1 MTIPVSIS
9 AGAVDRI
16 VKETYRSDVIPEIEG
31 RLGRSDLM
39 HMCFSARLVSPPDL
53 EVASP
58 GALTVRVPVEGLASI
73 PWGVGMRYHM
83 EASTQV
89 GIEVEDGK
97 LRLDVGELTF
107 QDLRLA
113 NGCSF
118 PRKVLDLIAPFIYGA
133 IFQGLLGKDG
143 LPLVDLPPI
152 SIPLSDLMP
161 ELSPMLELPPL
172 ELKIAGVVIEPP
184 GVIAMIEMD
193 GDDTP
198 PATLPAQEGWDIAVA
213 VSEATADVMVGKIM
227 DLMGDVKGSLSSPV
241 PDPRAMADV
250 LFASAETL
258 TSLGRR
264 GLGRRKLRGTSSI
277 RVEYTARTGRPCL
290 SFQGG
295 DKIAICRIPAHINAK
310 AILEVERSKRGFKDR
325 LISLFR
331 PSAVGSDPQTEKVAM
346 GSWDFDGDFSIER
359 AEVTVRQE
367 PGSLPRLDLTS
378 LDLEL
383 DLPWPFPNEVLEKL
397 TEGLGKDIIGS
408 RLPKEFPT
416 EIPFSPEIPFKLK
429 LKDLRL
435 YTHEGTM
442 VVHANIDLLPE
453 GSTDDVR
460 KALGDRMNAVTAQ
473 MLTGLSGPSS
483 R

>member
-1 MTIPVSIS
+1 MTIPVSVN

-16 VKETYRSDVIPEIEG
+16 VKETYRSDVIPELEG

-39 HMCFSARLVSPPDL
+39 HMCYSARLTSPP
-53 EVASP
+53 EVEVTMP
-58 GALTVRVPVEGLASI
+58 GALTVQVPVEGLVSI
-73 PWGVGMRYHM
+73 PWGMGMKYHV

-89 GIEVEDGK
+89 GVGVEDGK

-118 PRKVLDLIAPFIYGA
+118 PRKVLHLIGPFIYGA
-133 IFQGLLGKDG
+133 IFRGLFGKDG

-152 SIPLSDLMP
+152 IIPLSGMMP
-161 ELSPMLELPPL
+161 ELSPMLELPSV
-172 ELKIAGVVIEPP
+172 ELKIAGVEIEPP
-184 GVIAMIEMD
+184 GVIAMVEMD

-198 PATLPAQEGWDIAVA
+198 PATLPAQEGWDITVA
-213 VSEATADVMVGKIM
+213 ISEATADVMVGKIM
-227 DLMGDVKGSLSSPV
+227 DLMGDVRGNLSFPV

-258 TSLGRR
+258 TTLGRR
-264 GLGRRKLRGTSSI
+264 GLGRRKFRGTSSI
-277 RVEYTARTGRPCL
+277 RVEYTARTGRPSL

-310 AILEVERSKRGFKDR
+310 AFLEVERSKRGFKDR
-325 LISLFR
+325 LMAFFR
-331 PSAVGSDPQTEKVAM
+331 PSAVGDPQTEKVDM
-346 GSWDFDGDFSIER
+346 GSWDFDGDFNIER

-367 PGSLPRLDLTS
+367 PGSLPHLDLTFLD
-378 LDLEL
+378 LDLE
-383 DLPWPFPNEVLEKL
+383 LPWPFPNEVLEKL
-397 TEGLGKDIIGS
+397 TEGLGKDIIAS

-416 EIPFSPEIPFKLK
+416 EIPLSPEIPFKLK
-429 LKDLRL
+429 LKELRL
-435 YTHEGTM
+435 YAHEGTM
-442 VVHANIDLLPE
+442 DVRANIDLLPG
-453 GSTDDVR
+453 GSTDDV
-460 KALGDRMNAVTAQ
+460 KKVLGDRMNAVTAQ

>member
-1 MTIPVSIS
+1 M
-9 AGAVDRI
+9 
-16 VKETYRSDVIPEIEG
+16 K
-31 RLGRSDLM
+31 
-39 HMCFSARLVSPPDL
+39 
-53 EVASP
+53 
-58 GALTVRVPVEGLASI
+58 
-73 PWGVGMRYHM
+73 YHM
-83 EASTQV
+83 KASTQV
-89 GIEVEDGK
+89 GVGVEDGK

-118 PRKVLDLIAPFIYGA
+118 PRKVLDLIGPFVHGA

-152 SIPLSDLMP
+152 IIPLSDLLP
-161 ELSPMLELPPL
+161 ELSPMLELPPIG
-172 ELKIAGVVIEPP
+172 LKIAGVMIEPP
-184 GVIAMIEMD
+184 GVTAIIKMD

-198 PATLPAQEGWDIAVA
+198 PATLPAQEGWDMEVA
-213 VSEATADVMVGKIM
+213 VSEATADAMVGRLM
-227 DLMGDVKGSLSSPV
+227 ELMGDVKGSISFPV

-258 TSLGRR
+258 TTLGRR

-277 RVEYTARTGRPCL
+277 RVEYTARTGRPSL

-310 AILEVERSKRGFKDR
+310 AYLEVERSKRGLKDR
-325 LISLFR
+325 LISIFR
-331 PSAVGSDPQTEKVAM
+331 PAAVGSDSQTEKVDM

-359 AEVTVRQE
+359 AEVTFRQE
-367 PGSLPRLDLTS
+367 PGSLPRLDLTF

-383 DLPWPFPNEVLEKL
+383 ELPWPFPNEVLEKVA
-397 TEGLGKDIIGS
+397 EGLGRDIIAS
-408 RLPKEFPT
+408 RLPKGFPT

-435 YTHEGTM
+435 YAHEGTM
-442 VVHANIDLLPE
+442 AVQANIDLLPE
-453 GSTDDVR
+453 GSTDDV
-460 KALGDRMNAVTAQ
+460 KKVLGDRMNAVTAQ
-473 MLTGLSGPSS
+473 VLTGLSGPSS